1 MDFEKFLPI
10 LSIAGTIFLGLL
22 QFISQKSKS
31 KKEDTEASSLIVTT
45 AMNLNKHELETLRM
59 IITDLKQENSEKDAE
74 IDKLKKIINLLQ
86 NELDDLKKKVRLI
99 EEKGNG

>member
-1 MDFEKFLPI
+1 MEFEKFLPI
-10 LSIAGTIFLGLL
+10 LSIAGTIFLGIL

-59 IITDLKQENSEKDAE
+59 IITDLKQENSEKDVK
-74 IDKLKKIINLLQ
+74 IDKLQ
-86 NELDDLKKKVRLI
+86 AEVEELKKKIRML
-99 EEKGNG
+99 EEKKEEGHG

>member
-10 LSIAGTIFLGLL
+10 LSIAGTIFLGIL
-22 QFISQKSKS
+22 QFLSQKSKS

-59 IITDLKQENSEKDAE
+59 IITDLKQENCEKDVK
-74 IDKLKKIINLLQ
+74 IDKLQ
-86 NELDDLKKKVRLI
+86 AEVEELKKKIRML
-99 EEKGNG
+99 EEKKEEGHG